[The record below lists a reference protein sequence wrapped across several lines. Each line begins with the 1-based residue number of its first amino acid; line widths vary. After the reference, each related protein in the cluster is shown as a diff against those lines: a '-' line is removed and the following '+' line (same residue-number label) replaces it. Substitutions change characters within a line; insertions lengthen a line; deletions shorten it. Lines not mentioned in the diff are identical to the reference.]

1 MRGTLKTILILVVLL
16 GVAGGAYAWYKKAND
31 TGPAQYRTVAVKHGE
46 MVATI
51 SATGTLEPEDV
62 IDVGAQVAG
71 QILAFGTDEKTGKPV
86 DYRSMVKK
94 DEVLAQIDPQ
104 VYKSDLQSA
113 QAQLDSAK
121 ANVGLAQANVDAA
134 KAKLVQA
141 NADWE
146 RAQHAGQGAL
156 AQADIDK
163 YKAVYETAVAQ
174 VTVSQKTVIQA
185 EKAVAQAQAATDK
198 AVVNLG
204 YCTIKSPVDGT
215 IIDRRVNIGQ
225 TVVSSLNAPSLFLI
239 AQDLTKMQVWAS
251 VNEADIGSIHEG
263 QKVTF
268 TADAFPGRTFEGSV
282 NKVRLNATMT
292 QNVVTYTVE
301 INAPNP
307 DNTLLP
313 YLTANVLF
321 EVARKNDT
329 LLVPNAALR
338 WTPASPELIAP
349 EARAA
354 MSARGAGA
362 GPAGPGGGAMR
373 GGRGGQAEG
382 GGEGAPASAGSKKH
396 NGEQHHG
403 TLWVQDGEFVKP
415 IRVATGLTD
424 GLNTE
429 IILDDKNK
437 DEIGDGTEVI
447 TGEARPE
454 DVASGEVSNP
464 FAPKFGRKKK

>member
-1 MRGTLKTILILVVLL
+1 MRGIIKTILILLVVLAL
-16 GVAGGAYAWYKKAND
+16 AGGAYAWYVKANQS
-31 TGPAQYRTVAVKHGE
+31 GPTQYRTVAVKRGE

-71 QILAFGTDEKTGKPV
+71 QILEFGKDSKTGKFV
-86 DYRSMVKK
+86 DYRSTVKK
-94 DEVLAQIDPQ
+94 DNVLAQIDPQ

-113 QAQLDSAK
+113 TAQLESAK
-121 ANVGLAQANVDAA
+121 ASVELAKANLDAS
-134 KAKLVQA
+134 KAKLEQA
-141 NADWE
+141 KADWN
-146 RAQHAGQGAL
+146 RAQHVGQGAL
-156 AQADIDK
+156 AQADFDN
-163 YKAVYETAVAQ
+163 YKAVYETAQAQ
-174 VTVSQKTVIQA
+174 VTVSDRTVVQA
-185 EKAVAQAQAATDK
+185 EKAVAQAQAANDK

-239 AQDLTKMQVWAS
+239 AMDLTKMQVWAS
-251 VNEADIGSIHEG
+251 VNEADIGNIHER

-268 TADAFPGRTFEGSV
+268 TADAFPGRTFEGTV

-321 EVARKNDT
+321 EVARKDDT

-338 WTPASPELIAP
+338 WTPASPELVAP

-354 MSARGAGA
+354 MSGAGAGA
-362 GPAGPGGGAMR
+362 GPAGPSGGAVR
-373 GGRGGQAEG
+373 GGGGRGGQG
-382 GGEGAPASAGSKKH
+382 GGEAAGGNAQKH
-396 NGEQHHG
+396 KGEQHHG

-429 IILDDKNK
+429 ILLDDKTK
-437 DEIGDGTEVI
+437 DEIGDGAEVI